1 MLSELEKAMANMIE
15 AYHNYASLQGN
26 HHALYK
32 EDLKKLVNTECP
44 QYVKNKNAKTL
55 FESLDIN
62 EDKAVNFEEFLVL
75 MIKVGV
81 EAHRDSH
88 KE

>member
-1 MLSELEKAMANMIE
+1 MLSELEKAVVNIIE
-15 AYHNYASLQGN
+15 VYHNYSKLQGN

-32 EDLKKLVNTECP
+32 EDLKKLLNTECP

-55 FESLDIN
+55 FETLDIN
-62 EDKAVNFEEFLVL
+62 EDKAVNFEEYLAL
-75 MIKVGV
+75 MIKMGV